1 MTFTAAQ
8 LLANDDPGPANEEPQ
23 TLTITGVRTTAA
35 SHGTATFAN
44 GVISYVPEAG
54 FFGSASLFYTA
65 CDNGATNGQPD
76 PLLQRR
82 HDHDQRR
89 RQSRADGDFAVADDG
104 RRHAGRQCR

>member
-1 MTFTAAQ
+1 MTKSSRIAWAFLFSVLAGAAGAQAVPPTLTFTAQQ

-35 SHGTATFAN
+35 SHGTATLTN

-65 CDNGATNGQPD
+65 CDNGVTNGTPD
-76 PLLQRR
+76 PL
-82 HDHDQRR
+82 
-89 RQSRADGDFAVADDG
+89 
-104 RRHAGRQCR
+104 